1 MADETL
7 DEAVD
12 DIAPPPTRRRV
23 SGKKIALLIVL
34 PLLLLGGGGAALY
47 LTGAIDLLLGSSH
60 AEAAPSDEEVPEP
73 VAEPG
78 VFYDLPDITV
88 SLNSDERRQHYM
100 QIQVS
105 LELSSEEDIAAV
117 ERVMPRIMNNFQV
130 YLRELR
136 LDDLRGSAGLYRLRE
151 ELQRRIADASRPA
164 EIRDVLFR
172 EMLVQ

>member
-12 DIAPPPTRRRV
+12 EIEPPAPRRRV
-23 SGKKIALLIVL
+23 SGKKIILLIVL

-47 LTGAIDLLLGSSH
+47 FTGAIGLLLGSH
-60 AEAAPSDEEVPEP
+60 DAEAAAPDAEAHTPPS
-73 VAEPG
+73 EPG

-88 SLNSDERRQHYM
+88 SLNNDARRQHYM

-105 LELSSEEDIAAV
+105 LELGSEDDIAAI